1 MRHSQAKGRRSNS
14 PANPLPIAFYGPE
27 FRCEPAHQIVTK
39 LMTCLRFSMPR
50 GRFSSAET
58 VFSPAGRE
66 MRDGA
71 FAGMTGNAT
80 LSFRI
85 LELALPGDSRAR
97 SDPRDRCRRTL
108 AREQIDQQQLP
119 AVAPDDVG
127 SDDLVRA
134 IVGPL
139 DQDVRSDRPDQRKRR
154 VLVEEN
160 HEIHRC
166 QG

>member
-66 MRDGA
+66 MRDGG
-71 FAGMTGNAT
+71 FRRNDRERNAIVSDIGARVT
-80 LSFRI
+80 RRF
-85 LELALPGDSRAR
+85 SRA
-97 SDPRDRCRRTL
+97 L
-108 AREQIDQQQLP
+108 
-119 AVAPDDVG
+119 
-127 SDDLVRA
+127 
-134 IVGPL
+134 
-139 DQDVRSDRPDQRKRR
+139 
-154 VLVEEN
+154 
-160 HEIHRC
+160 
-166 QG
+166 